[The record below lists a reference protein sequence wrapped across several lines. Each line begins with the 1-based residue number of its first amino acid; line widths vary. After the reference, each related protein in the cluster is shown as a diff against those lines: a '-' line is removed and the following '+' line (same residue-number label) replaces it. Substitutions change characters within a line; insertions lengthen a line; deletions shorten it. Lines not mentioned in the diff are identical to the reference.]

1 MTSNENVVE
10 GLLDQARAVLAGESS
25 MSHHRAARAACWIA
39 RTALELG
46 VTDILD
52 ANRRPC
58 ADASMRSKLICLD
71 AVAAAPDPV
80 KIAARAAWAGLSRA
94 SHQHAYELA
103 PTVGE
108 VQELLSMVS
117 QVVESGRVSRV
128 RLADNAAS
136 LPS

>member
-1 MTSNENVVE
+1 MSQQNLVD
-10 GLLDQARAVLAGESS
+10 GLLAQARSVLAGESAI
-25 MSHHRAARAACWIA
+25 SHHRAARAACWIA

-46 VTDILD
+46 VTEILD
-52 ANRRPC
+52 ENRRPC

-108 VQELLSMVS
+108 VRALLSMVS
-117 QVVESGRVSRV
+117 RVIESGRA
-128 RLADNAAS
+128 LAA
-136 LPS
+136 PT